1 MNAEKLRKIR
11 SAKPFRPADIILYLA
26 CAALTAAVLVASF
39 RPGGDTVE
47 IVYAGERH
55 EYPLDEDRTLD
66 LGCLTVVIRDGKV
79 WVEDADCPDK
89 VCEHTGRIGYG
100 GQTIVCLPNEI
111 VIRIVDSEI
120 TVSTGQR

>member
-1 MNAEKLRKIR
+1 MNAEKLRKAR
-11 SAKPFRPADIILYLA
+11 TSKPFRPADILIYLA
-26 CAALTAAVLVASF
+26 CAALTAAVLIASF
-39 RPGGDTVE
+39 TAGGDTVE
-47 IVYAGERH
+47 IVQAGERH

-79 WVEDADCPDK
+79 WVENADCPDK

-111 VIRIVDSEI
+111 VIRIIDSEI